1 MPLPTPNL
9 DNRTFQQIVD
19 EAKGLIPRY
28 CPEWTD
34 HNVSD
39 PGVTLIELFAWMT
52 DMLLYRVNKVPDMM
66 YVRFLELI
74 GIRLEPPR
82 PAQTAITFYL
92 SAAQPTDITIGAETE
107 VATVRTETT
116 PSIIFTTEAD
126 LTIRKPILIGALTR
140 RSSKQQDPEWI
151 QHDLRHFETTGRQ
164 TSIFH
169 KKPGPGDAFYLGFSN
184 DLSRHVLALVLDCDL
199 AGGAGIDPRN
209 PPIEW
214 QVWQGGVARWV
225 NCEVEWDGTGGFNRS
240 GEIILHLPL
249 MAEHRLHTLSGYWL
263 RCRLTDA
270 QAREGSYEVSPSV
283 RTMRVESRGGT
294 VNARHA
300 TTVRNEYLGI
310 SDGTAAQTFKLM
322 HAPVLSRDPEQDYI
336 VVTLPDGGQE
346 TYHEVRDFADSD
358 AEDRVFTLDS
368 IEGEISLGPSLLQ
381 PDGRIYSFGAIPP
394 KGSVLRFSRYQH
406 GGGIEGNVPTDTLT
420 VLKTSIPYVAQVTN
434 RRPAVGGRNAQTLED
449 AKLRAPQTLRT
460 RTRAVTAE
468 DYEFLAMQV
477 PGVARAKCLAPGA
490 QPGDPTDLKPGQVFV
505 IVLPEADLPLD
516 SYPPEQLVPSAE
528 LRSAVLQYLE
538 ERRLIGTTL
547 EVRGPQYIWVS
558 VHATLVVQE
567 GIDPETNDQI
577 RRRAETELYRYLN
590 PFVGGPRQDG
600 WTFGRDLHSTEIYS
614 LLQRV
619 PGVEFVGS
627 INISVTEP
635 GGSPAKA
642 APTKAP
648 PRIAVPRHG
657 LICSSGHQVI
667 IT

>member
-1 MPLPTPNL
+1 
-9 DNRTFQQIVD
+9 
-19 EAKGLIPRY
+19 
-28 CPEWTD
+28 
-34 HNVSD
+34 
-39 PGVTLIELFAWMT
+39 
-52 DMLLYRVNKVPDMM
+52 
-66 YVRFLELI
+66 
-74 GIRLEPPR
+74 
-82 PAQTAITFYL
+82 
-92 SAAQPTDITIGAETE
+92 
-107 VATVRTETT
+107 
-116 PSIIFTTEAD
+116 
-126 LTIRKPILIGALTR
+126 
-140 RSSKQQDPEWI
+140 
-151 QHDLRHFETTGRQ
+151 
-164 TSIFH
+164 
-169 KKPGPGDAFYLGFSN
+169 
-184 DLSRHVLALVLDCDL
+184 
-199 AGGAGIDPRN
+199 
-209 PPIEW
+209 
-214 QVWQGGVARWV
+214 
-225 NCEVEWDGTGGFNRS
+225 
-240 GEIILHLPL
+240 
-249 MAEHRLHTLSGYWL
+249 
-263 RCRLTDA
+263 
-270 QAREGSYEVSPSV
+270 
-283 RTMRVESRGGT
+283 
-294 VNARHA
+294 
-300 TTVRNEYLGI
+300 
-310 SDGTAAQTFKLM
+310 QTFKLM
-322 HAPVLSRDPEQDYI
+322 HAPVLSRDPEQDYV

-368 IEGEISLGPSLLQ
+368 IESEISLGPSLLQ